1 MTLFRKEWILYW
13 MVLLSADQT
22 FKPIKRERNHEY
34 WERQYR
40 ELQLR
45 DQREAASLEAMHK
58 LQADVLHTTWTSYQ
72 NLLRLTSQTTTTSHA
87 YTSSRR

>member
-13 MVLLSADQT
+13 MVLLSAEPT
-22 FKPIKRERNHEY
+22 FQPIKRERNHHY
-34 WERQYR
+34 WDRQYR

-45 DQREAASLEAMHK
+45 DQEEAASLAEMHK

-72 NLLRLTSQTTTTSHA
+72 NLLRLTSQTTTANHD
-87 YTSSRR
+87 YTCSSR